1 MGSGAVRKRYTD
13 GFDRHSDVSLQL
25 ALPDVLHLEKPDR
38 AEIEVTAETLAKL
51 PGGFD
56 NLNLS
61 GGEPTLRRDLATL
74 VDILYPKARIME
86 ISSNGLHPEKLVPII
101 KKYPN
106 IKVRFSL
113 EGNESTNNRIRG
125 EDDGHATKVKGLR
138 MLQEAGGTDLGF
150 AFVIQDENVDQLVQ
164 TYEFAR
170 RQGFELATST
180 LHNAWQFYKNDNYF
194 YDRVKVARQVEGL
207 ITKMLKSG
215 KVKNWFRAYL
225 NLGLIE
231 KILGH
236 PRLIPCV
243 AGTGFAFIDP
253 WSDVWA
259 CNVRSDL
266 PLGNLAR
273 QSWES
278 IMASETAR
286 QSIAKVA
293 ACEQNCWMVTTARTA
308 MRSNLIP
315 QAPKAGPLL
324 WVLKNKL
331 KVDVGPENRLRQ
343 LHRLPRRKTD
353 AACAA
358 RVVSREARQGQAGA
372 QSRHHRQ
379 ALSVEGVREYLTGDV
394 ERSRAKQPAT

>member
-1 MGSGAVRKRYTD
+1 MDLTVIPTFRCNSRCQMCYIWKNPTEPK
-13 GFDRHSDVSLQL
+13 L
-25 ALPDVLHLEKPDR
+25 
-38 AEIEVTAETLAKL
+38 EVTAETLAKL

-61 GGEPTLRRDLATL
+61 GGEPTLRRDLSAL
-74 VDILYPKARIME
+74 VDVLYPKARIME
-86 ISSNGLHPEKLVPII
+86 ISSNGLNPAKLVPII

-113 EGNESTNNRIRG
+113 EGNEATNNRIRG
-125 EDDGHATKVKGLR
+125 EDDGYATKVKGLR

-150 AFVIQDENVDQLVQ
+150 AFVIQDENVDQLVR

-170 RQGFELATST
+170 SQGFELATST

-207 ITKMLKSG
+207 ITVMLKSG

-225 NLGLIE
+225 NLGLVE

-266 PLGNLAR
+266 PIGNLAKE
-273 QSWES
+273 SWDT
-278 IMASETAR
+278 IIASESAKN
-286 QSIAKVA
+286 SIAKVR

-315 QAPKAGPLL
+315 NAPKAGPLF

-331 KVDVGPENRLRQ
+331 KVALGQKIDFDSYIDYANVKPSPQVPRVSYLEHHDKVKLVKGRDTTDKHYPLKVFEN
-343 LHRLPRRKTD
+343 T
-353 AACAA
+353 
-358 RVVSREARQGQAGA
+358 
-372 QSRHHRQ
+372 
-379 ALSVEGVREYLTGDV
+379 
-394 ERSRAKQPAT
+394 

>member
-1 MGSGAVRKRYTD
+1 MDLTVIPTFRCNSRCQMCYIWKNPTEPK
-13 GFDRHSDVSLQL
+13 L
-25 ALPDVLHLEKPDR
+25 
-38 AEIEVTAETLAKL
+38 EVTAETLAKL

-61 GGEPTLRRDLATL
+61 GGEPTLRRDLSAL
-74 VDILYPKARIME
+74 VDVLYPKARIME
-86 ISSNGLHPEKLVPII
+86 ISSNGLNPAKLVPII

-113 EGNESTNNRIRG
+113 EGNEATNNRIRG
-125 EDDGHATKVKGLR
+125 EDDGYATKVKGLR

-150 AFVIQDENVDQLVQ
+150 AFVIQDENVDQLVR

-170 RQGFELATST
+170 SQGFELATST

-207 ITKMLKSG
+207 ITVMLKSG

-225 NLGLIE
+225 NLGLVE

-266 PLGNLAR
+266 PIGNLAKE
-273 QSWES
+273 SWDTIISSES
-278 IMASETAR
+278 AKN
-286 QSIAKVA
+286 SIAKVR

-315 QAPKAGPLL
+315 NAPKAGPLF

-331 KVDVGPENRLRQ
+331 KVALGQKIDFDSYIDYANVKPSPQVPRVSYLEHHDKVKLVKGRDTTDKHYPLKVFEN
-343 LHRLPRRKTD
+343 T
-353 AACAA
+353 
-358 RVVSREARQGQAGA
+358 
-372 QSRHHRQ
+372 
-379 ALSVEGVREYLTGDV
+379 
-394 ERSRAKQPAT
+394 

>member
-1 MGSGAVRKRYTD
+1 MCYIWKNPTEPK
-13 GFDRHSDVSLQL
+13 L
-25 ALPDVLHLEKPDR
+25 
-38 AEIEVTAETLAKL
+38 EVTAETLAKL

-74 VDILYPKARIME
+74 VDVLYPKARIME

-101 KKYPN
+101 KKYPD

-113 EGNESTNNRIRG
+113 EGDETTNNRIRG
-125 EDDGHATKVKGLR
+125 EEDGHATKVKGLR
-138 MLQEAGGTDLGF
+138 MLQEAGGRDLGF
-150 AFVIQDENVDQLVQ
+150 AFVIQDENVDQLVR

-170 RQGFELATST
+170 AQGFELATST

-207 ITKMLKSG
+207 IAAMLKSG
-215 KVKNWFRAYL
+215 KLKNWFRAYL

-266 PLGNLAR
+266 PLGNLVK
-273 QSWES
+273 QSWET
-278 IMASETAR
+278 IMASETAK
-286 QSIAKVA
+286 QSVAKVRG
-293 ACEQNCWMVTTARTA
+293 CEQNCWMVTTARTA
-308 MRSNLIP
+308 MRSELIP
-315 QAPKAGPLL
+315 SAPKMGPLL
-324 WVLKNKL
+324 WVLTNKL
-331 KVDVGPENRLRQ
+331 RVTLGQKIDFNRYIDYANVKPSPLVPRVSQLEHHDKVKLVKGRDTVDKHYPLKVFEN
-343 LHRLPRRKTD
+343 T
-353 AACAA
+353 
-358 RVVSREARQGQAGA
+358 
-372 QSRHHRQ
+372 
-379 ALSVEGVREYLTGDV
+379 
-394 ERSRAKQPAT
+394 

>member
-1 MGSGAVRKRYTD
+1 MDLTVIPTFRCNSRCQMCYIWKNPTEPK
-13 GFDRHSDVSLQL
+13 L
-25 ALPDVLHLEKPDR
+25 
-38 AEIEVTAETLAKL
+38 EVTPESLAKL

-61 GGEPTLRRDLATL
+61 GGEPTLRRDLSTL
-74 VDILYPKARIME
+74 VDVLYPKARIME

-101 KKYPN
+101 KKYPD

-113 EGNESTNNRIRG
+113 EGNEATSNRIRG
-125 EDDGHATKVKGLR
+125 EDDGYATKVKGLR
-138 MLQEAGGTDLGF
+138 MLQEAGGRDLGF
-150 AFVIQDENVDQLVQ
+150 AFVIQDENVDQLVR

-170 RQGFELATST
+170 SQGFELATST

-207 ITKMLKSG
+207 ITVMLKSG

-225 NLGLIE
+225 NLGLVE

-266 PLGNLAR
+266 PMGNLAR
-273 QSWES
+273 QSWDEIIGS
-278 IMASETAR
+278 DTSR
-286 QSIAKVA
+286 QSIAKVR

-308 MRSNLIP
+308 MRSNIIP
-315 QAPKAGPLL
+315 RAPKAGPML
-324 WVLKNKL
+324 WVIKNKL
-331 KVDVGPENRLRQ
+331 KVALGQKIDFDSYIDYTDVKPTPHVQRVSYLEQHDKVKLVKGRDTTDKHYPLKVFEN
-343 LHRLPRRKTD
+343 T
-353 AACAA
+353 
-358 RVVSREARQGQAGA
+358 
-372 QSRHHRQ
+372 
-379 ALSVEGVREYLTGDV
+379 
-394 ERSRAKQPAT
+394 